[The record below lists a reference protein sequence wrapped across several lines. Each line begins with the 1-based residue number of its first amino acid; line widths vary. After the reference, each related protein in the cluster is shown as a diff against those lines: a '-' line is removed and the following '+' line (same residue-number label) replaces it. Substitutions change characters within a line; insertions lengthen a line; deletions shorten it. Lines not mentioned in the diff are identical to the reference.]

1 MQLQLADLLSE
12 LRRRSKAVVDD
23 DGLQGAMAQYT
34 FLLKVSYVLNAIIWI
49 ACFVVCSLAASS
61 STLSTTSSS
70 SRYSSSPRM
79 ASASSS
85 AASSSVS
92 RRRHGV
98 TRGVQRYATCVT
110 GCNRV

>member
-49 ACFVVCSLAASS
+49 ACFVVCSLGGIFFDTFYDILFFTLLVFAKNGLGLVFGGVVICVSS
-61 STLSTTSSS
+61 QARCNARCAT
-70 SRYSSSPRM
+70 
-79 ASASSS
+79 
-85 AASSSVS
+85 VCNVCN
-92 RRRHGV
+92 GV
-98 TRGVQRYATCVT
+98 
-110 GCNRV
+110 